1 MVISDSWLH
10 KMRKW
15 DIQLL
20 TDVSPIEY
28 LWQKKKI
35 DFESHQAQQSRDLQ
49 EIHREHRNINI
60 LNYFTVMQ
68 LKKNQTLRNLS
79 IRERSW
85 LFQKKNFQKKK
96 LIFMI
101 FIWFLICIKY
111 YKALWNT
118 WGSSNT
124 RYLFILNI
132 ALMLI

>member
-1 MVISDSWLH
+1 MRHTASD
-10 KMRKW
+10 RC
-15 DIQLL
+15 I
-20 TDVSPIEY
+20 TNRVFVT
-28 LWQKKKI
+28 KKKI

-111 YKALWNT
+111 YKAL
-118 WGSSNT
+118 
-124 RYLFILNI
+124 
-132 ALMLI
+132 